1 VLPWSEVRAGATE
14 LRRELS
20 ADEVSDFA
28 ASLSYRF
35 LLALFPLF
43 IFLTALGGFVAAQL
57 EIANPAVTL
66 IDRVGERLPADAR
79 SLLQTELAEVLE
91 HERPGLL
98 SGGIIAALWAASGGM
113 SATMR
118 AMNRA
123 YDVEETRPFWKRV
136 LLSVG
141 LTLFTGVF
149 FLAAFVLAIAG
160 QAVGTAAAEA
170 LRLGEAFEALTVV
183 IRFVGMVV
191 GLLIAVSAVYWA
203 APDANLSFRF
213 VTLGSVLFVA
223 AWLIGSLLFAWYVSM
238 FGSYNATYGALGGVV
253 VLMVWFYLTAYMLLV
268 GAELNAILKRHAEPQ
283 EALAPNEDGTAATA
297 PDASMEWDAR
307 VHRNRRTRA
316 PLLASRATGLVVA
329 AAALWRASTR
339 RKEVQP
345 P

>member
-1 VLPWSEVRAGATE
+1 LSWSELRAGANE

-20 ADEVSDFA
+20 ADEISDFA

-79 SLLQTELAEVLE
+79 SLLQTELTEVLE
-91 HERPGLL
+91 DQRPGLL

-123 YDVEETRPFWKRV
+123 YDVEETRPFWKRT

-160 QAVGTAAAEA
+160 QAIGMAAADA

-191 GLLIAVSAVYWA
+191 GLLIAVSVVYWA
-203 APDANLSFRF
+203 APDAKLPFRF
-213 VTLGSVLFVA
+213 ITFGSILFVA
-223 AWLIGSLLFAWYVSM
+223 AWLVGSLLFAWYVSQ

-253 VLMVWFYLTAYMLLV
+253 VLMVWFYLTAYMLLM

-283 EALAPNEDGTAATA
+283 VALAPNEDGTAATHA
-297 PDASMEWDAR
+297 DASMEGDAP
-307 VHRNRRTRA
+307 VHRGRRRRV
-316 PLLASRATGLVVA
+316 PGLASQATGLIVA
-329 AAALWRASTR
+329 TAALWRASAR
-339 RKEVQP
+339 RKETQP
-345 P
+345 R